1 MSHLTRWLLHFLLAL
16 RNATACVYD
25 CSTAFP
31 QDSDGS
37 PSLLGFFLVPLE
49 EKFSSLA
56 CTFESLKCVLKCQC
70 PGLTCRDLI

>member
-1 MSHLTRWLLHFLLAL
+1 MSHLTRWLLHFLLTL
-16 RNATACVYD
+16 RNAIAYAYD

-49 EKFSSLA
+49 EQFSSPA
-56 CTFESLKCVLKCQC
+56 CTFESLKCSWKYQC